1 MSTTLRNFCV
11 YVLSACLSPFIA
23 FLFRSCCVIYCLPIS
38 PLFRGTPRLND
49 ARTQRAKRKEYH
61 WPTNRAIKVWNWNMG
76 HFEALFLSLVHFMP
90 CGHNAMLPI
99 FLSSCNKREVQRV
112 ENSHRITLKLLLLFL
127 MCINFSETLGGKLNC
142 Q

>member
-1 MSTTLRNFCV
+1 MFITFYCLLISVLLCYLLSSDFSSFSRHAEAQRCAHTEQKGENIIGPLTGPSKYEIEIWDTLR
-11 YVLSACLSPFIA
+11 LSF
-23 FLFRSCCVIYCLPIS
+23 
-38 PLFRGTPRLND
+38 
-49 ARTQRAKRKEYH
+49 
-61 WPTNRAIKVWNWNMG
+61 
-76 HFEALFLSLVHFMP
+76 FLSCTSCLAVIMRCCQIF
-90 CGHNAMLPI
+90 